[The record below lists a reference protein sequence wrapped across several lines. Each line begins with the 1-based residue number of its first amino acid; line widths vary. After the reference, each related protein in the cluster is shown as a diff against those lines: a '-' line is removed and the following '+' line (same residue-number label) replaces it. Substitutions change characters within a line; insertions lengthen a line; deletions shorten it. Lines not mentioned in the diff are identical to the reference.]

1 MASALALQCS
11 TIWAMKTHTFGA
23 GQFVPH
29 LSAHM
34 QPLSLHLP
42 LLFSTIIFPYPLTS
56 SCSSCEIF
64 YVSLYFQHLV
74 QGDCAINEGA
84 LSYDELSSKRFST
97 SHLSQGWGGG
107 GTNHKIENIQRGLYS
122 QIIAS
127 IPVFS
132 PLRMAWSA
140 WLAVTRQYLV
150 WQWLCQDSMRWV

>member
-1 MASALALQCS
+1 MASALALQCC
-11 TIWAMKTHTFGA
+11 TIWAMKTHTLGA

-84 LSYDELSSKRFST
+84 LSYDELSSKLFFK
-97 SHLSQGWGGG
+97 SHLS
-107 GTNHKIENIQRGLYS
+107 RGDERQDRKYRKEVTRGVYS

-132 PLRMAWSA
+132 PLRMVWSA

-150 WQWLCQDSMRWV
+150 